1 MTAIPEEEFKA
12 WLDHP
17 VTKAVRQVLANK
29 RADLRNE
36 WEMSEPS
43 AFARE
48 ELILAN
54 VANIGW
60 CRGLAF
66 AETIDYETYEMEID
80 DGEPVGI
87 KPPRSSSADQ
97 DL

>member
-80 DGEPVGI
+80 DGEPKRIVPSG
-87 KPPRSSSADQ
+87 SSGTDQ

>member
-43 AFARE
+43 AFTRE